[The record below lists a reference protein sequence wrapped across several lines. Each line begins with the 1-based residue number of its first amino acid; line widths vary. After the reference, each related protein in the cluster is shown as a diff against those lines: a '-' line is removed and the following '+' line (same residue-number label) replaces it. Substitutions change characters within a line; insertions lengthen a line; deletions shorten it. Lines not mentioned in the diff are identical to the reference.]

1 MKITYKPCLKTKHSG
16 DTVGIINIR
25 RTENR
30 QSKYFS
36 LGISLNKKK
45 YWLKSGSV
53 SSTHPDYKEINI
65 KIEEKINQL
74 KLMES
79 TDNAIM
85 SVRVL
90 EDEVEETFIDFFNS
104 QLLHLQTR
112 KELGSY
118 KAHKTSY
125 LHFTNFL
132 ELKRIKKIHF
142 KDITSSLMRDFETY
156 LLGLGLSANSCIKY
170 IKTISNV
177 FNKGVVLEKYTPD
190 KNPFLA
196 VNKITTPVAKKTL
209 GKLEIELIF
218 KTSISKDN
226 PLYHYRNYFL
236 FQIFAQ
242 GLRVSDLLT
251 LRWSNLV
258 SGEIIFNQFKTKT
271 PHKIKLNYIIL
282 LRLAEYLPTG
292 NDVINNKYTFDLNNK
307 KYLMSY
313 SEIENHYNKL
323 QKDNIS
329 IYLKL
334 INSKKEE
341 DKIKVEELERL
352 YKSWLNVMDEIRDKI
367 SSILILQI
375 AVYGK
380 ANPKKF
386 IFPILDDKI
395 FSDVLFNAQKHTLT
409 KYQYNQLS
417 SKTAYYNKQLKKLQA
432 LCNIDTVFTSHL
444 ARHSYTN
451 LMIETT
457 NKDIYTISKSLGHST
472 LSTTEHY
479 VNDFLYQ
486 RIYESNDAMN
496 QTFLTVNSN

>member
-1 MKITYKPCLKTKHSG
+1 
-16 DTVGIINIR
+16 
-25 RTENR
+25 
-30 QSKYFS
+30 
-36 LGISLNKKK
+36 
-45 YWLKSGSV
+45 
-53 SSTHPDYKEINI
+53 
-65 KIEEKINQL
+65 
-74 KLMES
+74 
-79 TDNAIM
+79 
-85 SVRVL
+85 
-90 EDEVEETFIDFFNS
+90 
-104 QLLHLQTR
+104 
-112 KELGSY
+112 
-118 KAHKTSY
+118 
-125 LHFTNFL
+125 
-132 ELKRIKKIHF
+132 
-142 KDITSSLMRDFETY
+142 
-156 LLGLGLSANSCIKY
+156 
-170 IKTISNV
+170 
-177 FNKGVVLEKYTPD
+177 
-190 KNPFLA
+190 
-196 VNKITTPVAKKTL
+196 
-209 GKLEIELIF
+209 
-218 KTSISKDN
+218 
-226 PLYHYRNYFL
+226 
-236 FQIFAQ
+236 
-242 GLRVSDLLT
+242 
-251 LRWSNLV
+251 
-258 SGEIIFNQFKTKT
+258 
-271 PHKIKLNYIIL
+271 
-282 LRLAEYLPTG
+282 
-292 NDVINNKYTFDLNNK
+292 
-307 KYLMSY
+307 MSY

-479 VNDFLYQ
+479 VNDFLYE